1 MRRVVLT
8 MTNDTTNSPDN
19 DNGNPTAMPEEQLKE
34 LIDAVQHNGLI
45 ALRMRFEHV
54 DGQVTMHQ
62 VYGPIFAFQVK
73 DEAGDAYVIGF
84 FLRELIATFQGGG
97 DPSQWMA
104 SFYYELMKVKGGKLL
119 PAPPAN
125 EDEAKAII
133 DKIILPA
140 CYEAVKEEFA
150 PEEVHAGLDW
160 HAEHGPVLETG
171 FPSIK
176 DGNNVCA
183 FPLHILMAHYLLN
196 RDPSELPI
204 QGLYKIREE
213 HGLDSF

>member
-8 MTNDTTNSPDN
+8 MTNDTTNNTNNGN
-19 DNGNPTAMPEEQLKE
+19 DNGNSTAIPEEQMKE
-34 LIDAVQHNGLI
+34 LIKAVEHNGLV
-45 ALRMRFEHV
+45 ALRQRFEHV
-54 DGQVTMHQ
+54 DSHVMPHQ
-62 VYGPIFAFQVK
+62 LYGPIFAFQVK

-84 FLRELIATFQGGG
+84 FLRELVAMFQGGG
-97 DPSQWMA
+97 DPSQWLA
-104 SFYYELMKVKGGKLL
+104 SFYYDLMKVKGGKLL
-119 PAPPAN
+119 PMPPKDD
-125 EDEAKAII
+125 DEAKAII

-183 FPLHILMAHYLLN
+183 FPLHVLIAYYLLN
-196 RDPSELPI
+196 RDPADLPI

-213 HGLDSF
+213 HGLE

>member
-1 MRRVVLT
+1 
-8 MTNDTTNSPDN
+8 MTNDTTNTTSNDN
-19 DNGNPTAMPEEQLKE
+19 GNGNPTAIPEEQLKE
-34 LIDAVQHNGLI
+34 LIDAVQHNGLV

-54 DGQVTMHQ
+54 DGQVMTHQ

-84 FLRELIATFQGGG
+84 FLRELIAAFQGGG

-104 SFYYELMKVKGGKLL
+104 SFYYDLMKVKGGKLL
-119 PAPPAN
+119 PAPPAS

-133 DKIILPA
+133 DKVVLPA

-183 FPLHILMAHYLLN
+183 FPLHVLMAHHLLN

-213 HGLDSF
+213 HGLD